1 MRTDRSNSISR
12 NGNSTGSTTATSS
25 AGSGHGSTVSG
36 GTRTSD
42 GSTKETESWFEPVEE
57 EISDCPGGICPVPWA
72 TAKDEL
78 APGVKETEIS
88 IDTVN
93 HPPHYTEG
101 GIECI
106 EAIEAQLT
114 PEEYKG
120 YLKGNVAK
128 YIWRE
133 NHKGGIESLKKAQWY
148 LNKLVDLK

>member
-1 MRTDRSNSISR
+1 MRVNGNDSIDGGRNNARSNATAKAIS
-12 NGNSTGSTTATSS
+12 G
-25 AGSGHGSTVSG
+25 GHGTTFTGGNGVSKGESTP
-36 GTRTSD
+36 D
-42 GSTKETESWFEPVEE
+42 GVWFQPVVDN
-57 EISDCPGGICPVPWA
+57 EIMDCPGGVCPVPW
-72 TAKDEL
+72 TT
-78 APGVKETEIS
+78 KEV
-88 IDTVN
+88 DNVN

-133 NHKGGIESLKKAQWY
+133 KHKGGIESLKKAQWY
-148 LNKLVDLK
+148 LTKLIVLD

>member
-12 NGNSTGSTTATSS
+12 NGNDARGTASTSS
-25 AGSGHGSTVSG
+25 TSGGHGSTVTG
-36 GTRTSD
+36 GAGASD
-42 GSTKETESWFEPVEE
+42 GATTETEIWFEQVKEEVEE
-57 EISDCPGGICPVPWA
+57 MSDCPGGVCPVPWA
-72 TAKDEL
+72 K
-78 APGVKETEIS
+78 KE
-88 IDTVN
+88 IDNVN

-133 NHKGGIESLKKAQWY
+133 KHKGGIESLKKAQWY